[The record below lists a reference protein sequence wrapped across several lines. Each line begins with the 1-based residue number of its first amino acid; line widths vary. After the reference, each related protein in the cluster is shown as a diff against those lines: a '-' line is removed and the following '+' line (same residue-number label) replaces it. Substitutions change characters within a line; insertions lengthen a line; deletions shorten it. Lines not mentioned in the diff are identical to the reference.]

1 MTIPGQPVWHLGL
14 LRVEEDIIPHGAR
27 SNFGKNMPKSSQNR
41 NIPGN
46 SGTHW
51 TLALIARKLI
61 WEPLKQSKSAR
72 RLLHITWMV
81 TQQFLGTGNRRSLI
95 LKIGTSSVNVIFV
108 FSHIY
113 TWGSNFQV
121 CLQPD
126 NDQIKKLRDEWNQV
140 EEKSNYYAMMKLKE
154 QAGGGLARHKRLC
167 FPVMVPLVPGP
178 VPSQLP
184 IIRADT
190 LTLSWNLTNHFF
202 PSTTLL
208 WISMLTLSM
217 WVCKLV
223 GLTFRRKECRS
234 WRNICMWI

>member
-27 SNFGKNMPKSSQNR
+27 SNFGKNMPKPSQNR
-41 NIPGN
+41 NFPGELWDSLN
-46 SGTHW
+46 F
-51 TLALIARKLI
+51 A
-61 WEPLKQSKSAR
+61 SKCKIIDMRAVKA
-72 RLLHITWMV
+72 IKVGEEV
-81 TQQFLGTGNRRSLI
+81 TSFNLENGNFKCKCDI
-95 LKIGTSSVNVIFV
+95 
-108 FSHIY
+108 
-113 TWGSNFQV
+113 

-154 QAGGGLARHKRLC
+154 QADGGLARHKRLC

-190 LTLSWNLTNHFF
+190 LTLS
-202 PSTTLL
+202 
-208 WISMLTLSM
+208 
-217 WVCKLV
+217 
-223 GLTFRRKECRS
+223 
-234 WRNICMWI
+234 